1 MADTIFAS
9 LSAASKDKSGAAVV
23 EFALVAPIFIGVLM
37 FIFDMGFMAYA
48 RSIMSGEITA
58 AGRASALE
66 TATDASRAD
75 LDDQVADR
83 VRRIIPQGTV
93 SFDRVSF
100 SDYGFAQARA
110 EPYIDGN
117 DNDLCDNGESYVD
130 LNGNSR
136 HDLDGGRAGAGGA
149 RDVVVYTATLRYER
163 MFPVAEFF
171 GMDREVEIQARTLL
185 RNQPFDQQLR
195 PVSRVCS

>member
-83 VRRIIPQGTV
+83 VRRII
-93 SFDRVSF
+93 R
-100 SDYGFAQARA
+100 R
-110 EPYIDGN
+110 
-117 DNDLCDNGESYVD
+117 
-130 LNGNSR
+130 
-136 HDLDGGRAGAGGA
+136 
-149 RDVVVYTATLRYER
+149 ER
-163 MFPVAEFF
+163 
-171 GMDREVEIQARTLL
+171 
-185 RNQPFDQQLR
+185 
-195 PVSRVCS
+195 